1 MQKPKLNYLLGLVLA
16 ATTWAGAVSNAQQ
29 QADNQA
35 AAAGQATTNNVLAE
49 APDQVTNAA
58 PSAASGETSGEQGWE
73 RGNPLVVIGHD
84 VELKAGDSAEAVV
97 VIGGSA
103 KIYGKVHDAAVVIFG
118 NLEVEG
124 EVGDAAV
131 AVMGNI
137 KLGPNA
143 RIRNAAVAVGG
154 TVDADKSAKMG
165 QPPVMVDFP
174 DWIKAWFKHC
184 LLKLRPL
191 APQVGWVWVIAGV
204 IFLLYLIVAALF
216 PRPVEISVSELS
228 RRPATTFLVGL
239 LAKILAPLVII
250 ILAATVIGAIVV
262 PFVIAALILC
272 ALVGKVALLQWLG
285 FKLGRHFGTEGLRN
299 PLLALFLGAL
309 VLTVFYIVPVVGFLV
324 FAITAVWGLGAGVT
338 AAFGAFRK
346 ELPEK
351 PAEPATSAPMPMQG
365 SPGLGEGQGIAAGGM
380 SGSPGFLEPS
390 PSSFSGTG
398 ASEGG
403 TATMTAPAAAPL
415 VMPDTLT
422 YPKGGF
428 WERMAAGF
436 LDFVLVTVIGA
447 LAHPIWPLIALA
459 YFTGLWAWKG
469 TTIGGIVLGLKVV
482 RHDGGHVSFL
492 VALVRALAA
501 AFSMIVLF
509 LGFLWIAWDSEKQG
523 WHDKIAGTVV
533 LKLPRGTPLLLF

>member
-1 MQKPKLNYLLGLVLA
+1 MKNPKLNYLVGLLLA
-16 ATTWAGAVSNAQQ
+16 AATWTSAVSNAQQ
-29 QADNQA
+29 QANSPTPTA
-35 AAAGQATTNNVLAE
+35 AHAATDGVLAE
-49 APDQVTNAA
+49 APDQATNSVPGASPGDTNA
-58 PSAASGETSGEQGWE
+58 EQGWE
-73 RGNPLVVIGHD
+73 RRGNPLVVVGHD
-84 VELKAGDSAEAVV
+84 VELKEGDSAEAVV
-97 VIGGSA
+97 VIFGSA
-103 KIYGKVHDAAVVIFG
+103 KIYGKVHGAAVVIFG

-137 KLGPNA
+137 KVGPNA
-143 RIRNAAVAVGG
+143 RIRDAAVAIGG

-174 DWIKAWFKHC
+174 DWIKGWFKHC
-184 LLKLRPL
+184 FLKLRPL

-204 IFLLYLIVAALF
+204 IFLLYMIVAALF
-216 PRPVEISVSELS
+216 PRPVEISVGELS

-239 LAKILAPLVII
+239 LAKILTPLVII
-250 ILAATVIGAIVV
+250 ILAATGIGLIVV

-299 PLLALFLGAL
+299 PLMALFLGAL
-309 VLTVFYIVPVVGFLV
+309 VLTIFYIVPIVGLLV
-324 FAITAVWGLGAGVT
+324 FAITAVWGLGAGIT

-351 PAEPATSAPMPMQG
+351 PATPSAPAPSG
-365 SPGLGEGQGIAAGGM
+365 PGFEAGQGIPAGGM
-380 SGSPGFLEPS
+380 SGSPGFSESS
-390 PSSFSGTG
+390 PGSFPG
-398 ASEGG
+398 AGAYEGG
-403 TATMTAPAAAPL
+403 TATMTAPPAAPL
-415 VMPDTLT
+415 VMPEVLA
-422 YPKGGF
+422 YPKAGF

-436 LDFVLVTVIGA
+436 LDFVLVGVLGA

-459 YFTGLWAWKG
+459 YFTGMWAWKG

-482 RHDGGHVSFL
+482 RPDGRPASFL
-492 VALVRALAA
+492 VSLVRALAA

-509 LGFLWIAWDSEKQG
+509 LGFLWIAWDTEKQG

-533 LKLPRGTPLLLF
+533 LKLPRGTPLLML